1 MHQMFNKQFSH
12 IDEICDAD
20 KLVEQRFNPNAMS
33 DQPAKKKLKVK
44 SFKPINF
51 GVDRK
56 VLLEEACLD
65 ADYEPGG
72 I

>member
-1 MHQMFNKQFSH
+1 
-12 IDEICDAD
+12 
-20 KLVEQRFNPNAMS
+20 MS